1 MASTRANV
9 RRERKL
15 PVQQLAILAICRFA
29 EPIASTSLFP
39 YLPEMIRSFNVPQNE
54 VGKWAGI
61 CAAVFSISQALFG
74 VAWGRFSDTHGRK
87 SAILLGLTATMI
99 TSIMWGFSTNL
110 TIAIT
115 ARILA
120 GAGNGN
126 VGIIRTTVAEMVPF
140 KELQPRAFSLMP
152 LVWNIGSIFGPSIGG
167 ALANPLDV
175 KPGEK
180 IEGGSLFERYPYALP
195 NIVSA
200 VFFAIGIT
208 TGLLYLEET
217 LETKRG
223 HRDFGLILGRK
234 LNKFTLQCVTKVKSA
249 LRLQNGAQKPGH
261 NETEPLIKPNAGDEE
276 HAVPHAPAKNQP
288 PPPSWREVLNR
299 QAVINLITY
308 TLLAGHTMAF
318 DQLLAV
324 FMQYPPLDSDFKLEN
339 PIKFAGGFGLH
350 HFTIGLLSTSYGVFG
365 MLVQFFLFPQIARRY
380 GVLRCLQWCALLFP
394 ICYVAMPFT
403 ALLPTQTM
411 QVSVCFAIMLV
422 KCLCAIFAFPSSTI
436 LLTNSANSLRVLGT
450 LNGFATS
457 CSAIGRALGPLLAGG
472 MFTVGVERGYVIAPW
487 WLLAGIGFAGAIPCF
502 YLVEGEGFG
511 GDQDEDGQISDD
523 DVENEES
530 EDLLRAEALEGE
542 AEAVGGKPGP
552 IFVGSPAEDDDAAA
566 EEGYGAVGPLLSRTT
581 TRSSTGVS
589 PSGNLDEAM
598 YQSPVRS
605 RRNSRGDPGG
615 RRVTRRV
622 SIPLGMGNQ
631 GISRRYSSN
640 LGQSLGSA
648 GSFHGQ

>member
-1 MASTRANV
+1 
-9 RRERKL
+9 
-15 PVQQLAILAICRFA
+15 
-29 EPIASTSLFP
+29 
-39 YLPEMIRSFNVPQNE
+39 MIRSFNVPQNE

-61 CAAVFSISQALFG
+61 CAAVFSLSQATFG

-87 SAILLGLTATMI
+87 SAILLGLTATMV

-110 TIAIT
+110 AVAIT
-115 ARILA
+115 ARVLA

-175 KPGEK
+175 APGEK

-200 VFFAIGIT
+200 IFFAVGIT

-223 HRDFGLILGRK
+223 QRDYGLILGRK
-234 LNKFTLQCVTKVKSA
+234 LNSLALKCVAKVKSA
-249 LRLQNGAQKPGH
+249 AGLQGKSPKP
-261 NETEPLIKPNAGDEE
+261 EQDESEPLIKAQDEE
-276 HAVPHAPAKNQP
+276 RALPEQPIKRQP

-318 DQLLAV
+318 DQLLPV
-324 FMQYPPLDSDFKLEN
+324 FMQYPPVRPDFHLEN
-339 PIKFAGGFGLH
+339 PIKFSGGFGLH
-350 HFTIGLLSTSYGVFG
+350 HFTIGLLSTFYGVFG

-380 GVLRCLQWCALLFP
+380 GVLYCLKWCACVFP
-394 ICYVAMPFT
+394 LCYVAMPFT
-403 ALLPTQTM
+403 ALLPTQEW
-411 QVSVCFAIMLV
+411 QVGVCFAIMLV
-422 KCLCAIFAFPSSTI
+422 KCLCGIFAFPSSTI
-436 LLTNSANSLRVLGT
+436 LLTNSASSLRVLGT

-457 CSAIGRALGPLLAGG
+457 FSACGRALGPLLAGS

-487 WLLAGIGFAGAIPCF
+487 WLLAGIGFLAAVPVF

-511 GDQDEDGQISDD
+511 GDEDENGQISDD
-523 DVENEES
+523 EDEEEA

-542 AEAVGGKPGP
+542 AEAAGGKPGP
-552 IFVGSPAEDDDAAA
+552 VFVGSPTEDDDAA

-581 TRSSTGVS
+581 TLSSTGAG
-589 PSGNLDEAM
+589 PSNNLDDAV

-605 RRNSRGDPGG
+605 RRNSRDQGG
-615 RRVTRRV
+615 RRLSRRM

>member
-1 MASTRANV
+1 
-9 RRERKL
+9 
-15 PVQQLAILAICRFA
+15 
-29 EPIASTSLFP
+29 
-39 YLPEMIRSFNVPQNE
+39 MIRNFNVPQNE

-87 SAILLGLTATMI
+87 SAILLGLAATMV
-99 TSIMWGFSTNL
+99 TSLMWGFSTNL
-110 TIAIT
+110 ALAIT
-115 ARILA
+115 ARVLA

-175 KPGEK
+175 TPGEK

-200 VFFAIGIT
+200 IFFAVGIT
-208 TGLLYLEET
+208 VGLLYLEET

-223 HRDFGLILGRK
+223 QRDYGLVLGRK
-234 LNKFTLQCVTKVKSA
+234 LNKFTSATISKVKSA
-249 LRLQNGAQKPGH
+249 LHLQDRSSKPEQD
-261 NETEPLIKPNAGDEE
+261 ETEPLIKPTSEDEE
-276 HAVPHAPAKNQP
+276 RALPQPSAKRQP

-299 QAVINLITY
+299 QAVINLVTY

-318 DQLLAV
+318 DQLLPV
-324 FMQYPPLDSDFKLEN
+324 FMQYPPLQSDFQMEN

-350 HFTIGLLSTSYGVFG
+350 HFTIGLLSTFYGVFG
-365 MLVQFFLFPQIARRY
+365 MLVQFFLFPQVARRY
-380 GVLRCLQWCALLFP
+380 GILNCLKACACVFP
-394 ICYVAMPFT
+394 LCYVAMPFT
-403 ALLPTQTM
+403 ALLPTQTL

-436 LLTNSANSLRVLGT
+436 LLTNSASSLRVLGT

-457 CSAIGRALGPLLAGG
+457 FSAFGRALGPLLAGG

-487 WLLAGIGFAGAIPCF
+487 WLLAGIGFLAAVPVF

-511 GDQDEDGQISDD
+511 GDEDDDGQISDD
-523 DVENEES
+523 DDEEAD
-530 EDLLRAEALEGE
+530 DLLRAEALEGE
-542 AEAVGGKPGP
+542 AEATGGKPGP
-552 IFVGSPAEDDDAAA
+552 IFVGSPSRDDDAT

-581 TRSSTGVS
+581 THSSTGAG
-589 PSGNLDEAM
+589 PSSNLDDAM

-605 RRNSRGDPGG
+605 RRNSRGDQGG
-615 RRVTRRV
+615 RRVTRKV